1 MSTSI
6 LVAYATRY
14 GSTKEVA
21 EAIAETLRQAGAQ
34 VELQP
39 LSEVRSLAGFQ
50 AVVMGAPLQMYRWHK
65 DAFSF
70 LSRHHKALAG
80 IPVAVFALGP
90 VQNPH
95 NEAEWQ
101 GSRDQ
106 LAKELAKV
114 EWFKPLTVE
123 ILGGKFDPQA
133 LGGLMKMFAKSE
145 PATDIRDWEAI
156 RQWAQGLLPLFSKV
170 D

>member
-21 EAIAETLRQAGAQ
+21 EAIAETLRQEGAQ
-34 VELQP
+34 VALHP
-39 LSEVRSLAGFQ
+39 LDEVRSLAGYQ
-50 AVVMGAPLQMYRWHK
+50 AVVMGAPLQMYRWHR
-65 DAFSF
+65 DAFGF
-70 LSRHHKALAG
+70 LSRHRKALAG
-80 IPVAVFALGP
+80 MPVAVFVLGP

-95 NEAEWQ
+95 NEEEWQ

-106 LAKELAKV
+106 IAKELAKV
-114 EWFKPLTVE
+114 DWFKPLAVE

-133 LGGLMKMFAKSE
+133 LGGLMKMFAKAE
-145 PATDIRDWEAI
+145 PASDIRDWEAI
-156 RQWAQGLLPLFSKV
+156 RQWAQGLLPLLSNV